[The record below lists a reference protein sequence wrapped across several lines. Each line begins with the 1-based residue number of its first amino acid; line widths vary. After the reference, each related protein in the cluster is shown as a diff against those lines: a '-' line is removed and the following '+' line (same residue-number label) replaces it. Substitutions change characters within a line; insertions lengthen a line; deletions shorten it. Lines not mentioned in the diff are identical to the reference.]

1 MKLIESLRE
10 KAGAALNW
18 PGYIE
23 VKADAVLALCDAAEA
38 LKTLMDGQD
47 CREPDCEACIPARA
61 ALAKLDAL
69 EQKP

>member
-1 MKLIESLRE
+1 MKLIESLRQ

-23 VKADAVLALCDAAEA
+23 VKADEVLGLCDAAEA
-38 LKTLMDGQD
+38 L
-47 CREPDCEACIPARA
+47 EHYVPNHA

>member
-23 VKADAVLALCDAAEA
+23 VKADDEADDAFDHKRHVNHFATCPQA
-38 LKTLMDGQD
+38 DQHRRPRL
-47 CREPDCEACIPARA
+47 
-61 ALAKLDAL
+61 
-69 EQKP
+69 